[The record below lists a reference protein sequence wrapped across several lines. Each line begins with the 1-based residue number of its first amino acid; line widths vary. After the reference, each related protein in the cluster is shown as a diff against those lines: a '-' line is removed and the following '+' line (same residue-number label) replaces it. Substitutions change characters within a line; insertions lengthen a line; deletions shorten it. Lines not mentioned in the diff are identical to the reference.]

1 MEPSVKIFDHRSL
14 DELIE
19 AQQYAGDSILKLV
32 AHVGE
37 YFDSMI
43 KSMEDMKKELEKQVQ
58 EAQEELSQ
66 AESDYSSCLSS
77 QTYDEEDGCYHPS
90 CDAEASYVDHCREV
104 YDDLKKRDEQAAQ
117 VLSDCKH
124 ELDAYRAPFGF
135 IQPPGGETLM
145 KYLGKEHTDAA
156 CDKMDKIRECVKKY
170 LDVPCSIR
178 DAKQQRNAEQIQLYE
193 EASQK
198 IKEKEEQEE
207 QENRDKKI
215 DAFRSATERLQHSQS
230 REGFRS
236 ANAVA
241 ICPQCGR
248 PINVCICQ
256 HIMER
261 RR

>member
-19 AQQYAGDSILKLV
+19 AQRYAGDSILKLV
-32 AHVGE
+32 AHVGD
-37 YFDSMI
+37 YFDKMI
-43 KSMEDMKKELEKQVQ
+43 EDMEKMKNELEKQVE
-58 EAQEELSQ
+58 EAKEALDEAEQ
-66 AESDYSSCLSS
+66 AYSDCLSS
-77 QTYDEEDGCYHPS
+77 QTYDEEDGEYYPS
-90 CDAEASYVDHCREV
+90 CDCEASHVDRCREI
-104 YDDLKKRDEQAAQ
+104 YDELQDRLKQAEE
-117 VLSDCKH
+117 VLSDCKY
-124 ELDAYRAPFGF
+124 ELDSYRAPFSPVH
-135 IQPPGGETLM
+135 PPGGETLM
-145 KYLGKEHTDAA
+145 KYLGHEHTDAA

-178 DAKQQRNAEQIQLYE
+178 DARQQRNAEQIELYE
-193 EASQK
+193 EATQK

-207 QENRDKKI
+207 KESRDTEI
-215 DAFRSATERLQHSQS
+215 DTFNSATERLQREQS